1 LFEVFVPVAVVWP
14 PCQAGH
20 GHPMRP
26 VMREGQPHW
35 TCPES
40 AEGAIGVGN
49 CAPQDS

>member
-14 PCQAGH
+14 LCQAGH